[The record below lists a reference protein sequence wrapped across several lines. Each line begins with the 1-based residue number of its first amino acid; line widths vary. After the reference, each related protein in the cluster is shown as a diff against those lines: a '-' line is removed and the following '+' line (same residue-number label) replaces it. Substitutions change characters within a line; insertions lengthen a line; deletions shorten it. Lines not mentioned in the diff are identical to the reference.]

1 MGPVGIVRI
10 PARWQP
16 RPCHRLVSDVLLVGA
31 LSISLAIVNLLP
43 IPALDGGRVLFIGIE
58 VLRRGKRISP
68 EREGLVNLIGMGALL
83 FLMLL
88 VTINDVGNLLHP

>member
-1 MGPVGIVRI
+1 MFF
-10 PARWQP
+10 W
-16 RPCHRLVSDVLLVGA
+16 VGA

-68 EREGLVNLIGMGALL
+68 EREGLVNLIGMGMLL
-83 FLMLL
+83 FLMLV

>member
-1 MGPVGIVRI
+1 MRRADKRRFQRTISEGGAYLNNERI
-10 PARWQP
+10 TDGEATVPA
-16 RPCHRLVSDVLLVGA
+16 SALLH
-31 LSISLAIVNLLP
+31 
-43 IPALDGGRVLFIGIE
+43 GRFL

-68 EREGLVNLIGMGALL
+68 EREALVNLIGMAALL